1 MNQCLI
7 NDGKWYNYPE
17 LYDIFSFSED
27 IDEKCIKIIKNLI
40 YNNKIQII
48 NPIDLGSGTG
58 KIYDQL
64 LSKISY
70 EGHAYFIENNP
81 AMLSFL
87 EQKYKNNNKVKIVKN
102 TIKSFKLNL
111 QKSNFIIS
119 SFGFPSSLFDKDNTL
134 EELKNVYKNLLD
146 GGIFIT
152 IGWNEK
158 WDDELSSLW
167 KKYTIN
173 NFDKPII
180 DARNCGLSW
189 LNDNIKTSLKFE
201 NIEKRDYV
209 LNSLFGSC
217 VKLDDRKL
225 KLSMHMGITLNNKK
239 ELKEIIDKI
248 DSLYK
253 N

>member
-48 NPIDLGSGTG
+48 NPIDLGSRTG

-119 SFGFPSSLFDKDNTL
+119 YFGFPSSLFDKDNTL

-158 WDDELSSLW
+158 WDDELSSL
-167 KKYTIN
+167 
-173 NFDKPII
+173 
-180 DARNCGLSW
+180 
-189 LNDNIKTSLKFE
+189 
-201 NIEKRDYV
+201 
-209 LNSLFGSC
+209 
-217 VKLDDRKL
+217 
-225 KLSMHMGITLNNKK
+225 
-239 ELKEIIDKI
+239 
-248 DSLYK
+248 
-253 N
+253 